1 MSSETYAFPI
11 VILGGGFAGTYC
23 ARALKSVFQEDTS
36 KNVALVADQN
46 AMLFHPMLAEVSG
59 SSISPLHVV
68 TPLRQF
74 CRGTSFFMGGV
85 DDADLEQ
92 KTVSFVPTPYVPPAT
107 LKFEHLVLA
116 LGSVVDVS
124 RVPGMP
130 EHGYL
135 MKTVGDAIRLRTDV
149 LQRLEAGSVVGEESI
164 RRRLLTFVIV
174 GGGYSGV
181 ETAGQIWDLLRDA
194 QRFYPRI
201 NPKEFRLVLVHS
213 GAHLLPQIGE
223 ALGKYCEQQLEKRGI
238 EVRLNTRVTAITAER
253 AILNSGETIET
264 NTVVTTV
271 GNATHPLIRKLIDRY
286 QLSVERGR
294 LNTEPTMLVKG
305 YKNLWAAGDCSAVPL
320 ADGSISPATA
330 QFAMRQGTLLAKN
343 IVASQNSKPLEP
355 FRYKSL
361 GEMASL
367 GRLNAVGKVL
377 GFKVSGFLG
386 WLMWRATYLYKLPG
400 LEQKSKVFFE
410 WNLEFL
416 FPREISLLHVET
428 TEVVGRVHLEKGDP
442 VYHIGDTAFSF
453 YLLEKGKVEID
464 DHAGGART
472 LIPGEHFGERELLEN
487 SKRKFDAIA
496 LEPTTLLALDK
507 ATFEALTKNSLT
519 LGYFL
524 NRSSVKYL
532 TLQERRAIVDRASPA
547 LLKKRVEDFMR
558 VGTAV
563 LRDTDS
569 ILAALKTFRQ
579 ADATMLPVVDAEM
592 RCKRWLRLDFALDWL
607 HQGKARLE
615 SAVSELRTLPC
626 MIMKADDSIEQALL
640 EFAQSPDREA
650 VVTNDD
656 GQFIGTIAVLDLV
669 LAFAPP
675 EPEG

>member
-1 MSSETYAFPI
+1 MSTETYEFPI

-23 ARALKSVFQEDTS
+23 ARALKSIFQEDTH
-36 KNVALVADQN
+36 KNVALLADQN

-68 TPLRQF
+68 TSLRQF
-74 CRGTSFFMGGV
+74 CRGTSIFMGGV
-85 DDADLEQ
+85 DAVDLEQ
-92 KTVSFVPTPYVPPAT
+92 KTVSFAPTPYVPPAT

-116 LGSVVDVS
+116 IGSVVDVS

-149 LQRLEAGSVVGEESI
+149 LQRLEAASVVKEEAI

-223 ALGKYCEQQLEKRGI
+223 ALGKYCEQQLKKRGI
-238 EVRLNTRVTAITAER
+238 EVRLNARVTAITAER
-253 AILNSGETIET
+253 AILNSGETIDT

-271 GNATHPLIRKLIDRY
+271 GNATNPVIKKLIDRY
-286 QLSVERGR
+286 QLSSDRGR

-320 ADGSISPATA
+320 TDGSISPATA
-330 QFAMRQGTLLAKN
+330 QFAMRQGTLLGKN
-343 IVASQNSKPLEP
+343 IVASQNSRPLQP

-367 GRLNAVGKVL
+367 GHRNAVGKVL
-377 GFKVSGFLG
+377 GFNVSGFLG

-410 WNLEFL
+410 WNLELL
-416 FPREISLLHVET
+416 FPREISLLHVEMT
-428 TEVVGRVHLEKGDP
+428 HVVGRVHLEKGDP

-453 YLLEKGKVEID
+453 YLVEKGKVEIT
-464 DHAGGART
+464 DHAGAART

-487 SKRKFDAIA
+487 TKRQFDAIA

-507 ATFEALTKNSLT
+507 ETFEALTKNSLT

-547 LLKKRVEDFMR
+547 VLEKRVEDFMR

-569 ILAALKTFRQ
+569 ILAALKTFKQ
-579 ADATMLPVVDAEM
+579 ANATMLPVVDAEM
-592 RCKRWLRLDFALDWL
+592 RCKSWLRLDFALDWL
-607 HQGKARLE
+607 HQGKVRLE

-626 MIMKADDSIEQALL
+626 MIMKADDSIEQAWLQ
-640 EFAQSPDREA
+640 FAQSPDRAA
-650 VVTNDD
+650 VVANDG
-656 GQFIGTIAVLDLV
+656 GQFIGTIAVLDMI
-669 LAFAPP
+669 LASAPS
-675 EPEG
+675 EG

>member
-23 ARALKSVFQEDTS
+23 ARALKSVFQGDTH
-36 KNVALVADQN
+36 KNVALLADQN

-68 TPLRQF
+68 TSLRQF
-74 CRGTSFFMGGV
+74 CRGSSIFMGGV
-85 DDADLEQ
+85 DDVDLEQ
-92 KTVSFVPTPYVPPAT
+92 KTVSFVPNRFVPPVT

-116 LGSVVDVS
+116 IGSVVDVS

-149 LQRLEAGSVVGEESI
+149 LERLEAGSVVKEESI
-164 RRRLLTFVIV
+164 RRRLLTFAIV

-201 NPKEFRLVLVHS
+201 NPKEFRLVLIHS

-223 ALGKYCEQQLEKRGI
+223 ALGKYCELQLKKRGI
-238 EVRLNTRVTAITAER
+238 EVRLNARVTAITAER
-253 AILNSGETIET
+253 AILNNGETIET

-271 GNATHPLIRKLIDRY
+271 GNATHPVIKTLIDRY
-286 QLSVERGR
+286 KLSVDRGR
-294 LNTEPTMLVKG
+294 LNTEPTMQVKG
-305 YKNLWAAGDCSAVPL
+305 HKNLWAAGDCSAVPL
-320 ADGSISPATA
+320 EDGSISPATA
-330 QFAMRQGTLLAKN
+330 QFAMRQGAVLGKN
-343 IVASQNSKPLEP
+343 ILASQNSRPLEP
-355 FRYKSL
+355 FRYKTL

-367 GRLNAVGKVL
+367 GHRNAVGKVL
-377 GFKVSGFLG
+377 GFNVSGFLG

-410 WNLEFL
+410 WNLELL
-416 FPREISLLHVET
+416 FPRDISLLDVKT
-428 TEVVGRVHLEKGDP
+428 TNVVGRVHLEKGDP

-464 DHAGGART
+464 DHAGAART

-487 SKRKFDAIA
+487 TKRKFDATA

-532 TLQERRAIVDRASPA
+532 TLEERKAIVNRASPS
-547 LLKKRVEDFMR
+547 LLQKSVKDFMR
-558 VGTAV
+558 DRPVV

-569 ILAALKTFRQ
+569 ILAALKTFKQ
-579 ADATMLPVVDAEM
+579 ANATMLPVVDAEM
-592 RCKRWLRLDFALDWL
+592 RCQSWLRLDFALDWL
-607 HQGKARLE
+607 HQGKVRLE

-626 MIMKADDSIEQALL
+626 ITMKADDSVEQALL
-640 EFAQSPDREA
+640 QFAQTPDREA
-650 VVTNDD
+650 VVANDG
-656 GQFIGTIAVLDLV
+656 GQLIGTLALLDLL
-669 LAFAPP
+669 LASAPSQ
-675 EPEG
+675 G